1 MILNEMAIDRGDAV
15 TVCVK
20 LSREFIN
27 HFNKAFREGIESP
40 SFSHHCDE
48 MQAWWDKVNG
58 FVLKQNKKKVASSD
72 LVDWFFLGGSD
83 TDKIF
88 KGDEDRIDV
97 YNEFMIKILGD
108 RDNADLESILREIL
122 LRYGV

>member
-1 MILNEMAIDRGDAV
+1 MILNEMAIDRSDAL
-15 TVCVK
+15 TACIK

-27 HFNKAFREGIESP
+27 HFNKAFDEGIESL
-40 SFSHHCDE
+40 SFTHHCDE

-58 FVLKQNKKKVASSD
+58 FVLKQNKKRITSSD

-88 KGDEDRIDV
+88 KGDEDKIDV
-97 YNEFMIKILGD
+97 YNDFMIKILSN
-108 RDNADLESILREIL
+108 RESADIESILREIL
-122 LRYGV
+122 LK